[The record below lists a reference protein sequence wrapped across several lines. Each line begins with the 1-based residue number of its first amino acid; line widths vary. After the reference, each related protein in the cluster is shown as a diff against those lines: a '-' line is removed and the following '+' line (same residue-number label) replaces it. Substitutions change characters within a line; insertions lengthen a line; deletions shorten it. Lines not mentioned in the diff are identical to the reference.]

1 LADAGLLLEVRR
13 DLLAPGRHGLH
24 ASLAA
29 GKQPSH
35 YSLYRQMGRVVA
47 VEIRQM
53 REEDLEGFRA
63 VFDTV
68 AQERRFLLVLE
79 APPLESMRASI
90 QKSIFRRHPRLIALD
105 EGGVIGWCHVIP
117 FEHAIATHSGNLVM
131 GLLPGYRG
139 QHLGERLIRQTLE
152 AADSFG
158 LKRVQLEVFATNAPA
173 ACLYRKVGFVEEGVK
188 RRAVCIDGVYIDE
201 IMMARLKE

>member
-1 LADAGLLLEVRR
+1 MTHFCRS
-13 DLLAPGRHGLH
+13 HH
-24 ASLAA
+24 HSLAA

-35 YSLYRQMGRVVA
+35 HSLCRQMGRVVA

-68 AQERRFLLVLE
+68 AQERCFLLVLE

-105 EGGVIGWCHVIP
+105 EGAVIGWCHIIP
-117 FEHAIATHSGNLVM
+117 FKHETAAHSGNLVM

-139 QHLGERLIRQTLE
+139 QRLGERLIRQALE

-173 ACLYRKVGFVEEGVK
+173 ASLYRKVGFVDEGVK
-188 RRAVCIDGVYIDE
+188 RRAVCIDGVYFDA

>member
-1 LADAGLLLEVRR
+1 MEVCLR
-13 DLLAPGRHGLH
+13 LAPARHHLH

-29 GKQPSH
+29 GKQPSD
-35 YSLYRQMGRVVA
+35 YSLCRQMGRVVA

-53 REEDLEGFRA
+53 REEDVEGFRA
-63 VFDTV
+63 VLDTV
-68 AQERRFLLVLE
+68 ARERRFLLLFE
-79 APPLESMRASI
+79 APPLESMRASM
-90 QKSIFRRHPRLIALD
+90 QQSIISRHPRLIALD
-105 EGGVIGWCHVIP
+105 EGTVIGWCHVIP
-117 FEHAIATHSGNLVM
+117 FEHAIAAHSGNLVM

-139 QHLGERLIRQTLE
+139 QRLGERLIRQALE

-158 LKRVQLEVFATNAPA
+158 LNRVQLGVFATNAPA
-173 ACLYRKVGFVEEGVK
+173 LRLYRKVGFVEEGLK